1 MSFQAL
7 RQAQPWL
14 LLLLGVA
21 QAQQETQG
29 PLAYLSIAE
38 REEWVTARDCART
51 CLKYTG
57 IWHCGVNAGY
67 HDLAYDLDCGCSP
80 LNGCVCNPKLA
91 SSASAYISSC
101 VSAGCGRV
109 DNVNEDVT
117 AMLGIFD
124 SYCSTAMVAANEAQP
139 TEDAGSTDNANAPNT
154 PAKQTTAPQTATTG
168 GQGAS
173 QTSGAGSEA
182 QASDGATDGQT
193 GQSDPAAAK
202 DGLSRS
208 DVIALAASLGVGI
221 PSLLIA
227 ALTLWIQMKKRKKNA
242 AAEAVRSSTMY
253 APAPVKQ
260 YRHGWE
266 S

>member
-1 MSFQAL
+1 M
-7 RQAQPWL
+7 
-14 LLLLGVA
+14 LLGIA
-21 QAQQETQG
+21 RAQQETQG
-29 PLAYLSIAE
+29 PLAYVSIAE

-80 LNGCVCNPKLA
+80 LNGCICNPKLA

-124 SYCSTAMVAANEAQP
+124 SYCTTAMIAANEAQP
-139 TEDAGSTDNANAPNT
+139 TDDAATTEAAAEMTT
-154 PAKQTTAPQTATTG
+154 PARTTTPQTTTG

-173 QTSGAGSEA
+173 RTSGADSEA
-182 QASDGATDGQT
+182 QASEGATDSQT
-193 GQSDPAAAK
+193 GQGEQAK

-208 DVIALAASLGVGI
+208 DVVALAASLGVGI

-227 ALTLWIQMKKRKKNA
+227 ALTLWIQMKKRRRN
-242 AAEAVRSSTMY
+242 AAEADHMSTVHVS
-253 APAPVKQ
+253 APVKQ